1 MSSYLKEILF
11 LFAAIVVF
19 PDVWLSYLSKKT
31 SDEQQRMDI
40 VIYAGVTA
48 GSLALTTFR
57 VFLFFNVSLRS
68 SQRLHDRMVEAT
80 LHTQPS
86 FFDKNPTGRIL
97 NRFSRDIG
105 TMDEQLPPIFISC
118 IQDSLLVFSGVLVPA
133 ITNPWLLLIFF
144 PTEVVFVILVRYYLK
159 TSRELKRL
167 ESICRSPVFSHFSE
181 TMTGME
187 TIRTRRMEKEFID
200 QFYRYVSSITMYES
214 QWNLT
219 LFFVLSLSFIYFHF
233 HYSWSY
239 QF

>member
-1 MSSYLKEILF
+1 
-11 LFAAIVVF
+11 
-19 PDVWLSYLSKKT
+19 
-31 SDEQQRMDI
+31 MDI

-57 VFLFFNVSLRS
+57 VFLFFIVSLRS
-68 SQRLHDRMVEAT
+68 SQRLHDRMVEAI
-80 LHTQPS
+80 LHAQPS
-86 FFDKNPTGRIL
+86 FFDTNPTGRIL

-118 IQDSLLVFSGVLVPA
+118 IQESLYVFSGVLVPA

-144 PTEVVFVILVRYYLK
+144 PTAVMFILLVRYYLK

-181 TMTGME
+181 TMTGLE

-200 QFYRYVSSITMYES
+200 QFYRYVSSITIYETEE
-214 QWNLT
+214 NPT
-219 LFFVLSLSFIYFHF
+219 LFLTASWHDLKILFYCCHLFFFIFLILGVTYF
-233 HYSWSY
+233 SWARWY
-239 QF
+239 RP